1 MSRKANTRSVLRKE
15 NNSSCSSTLRI
26 QIILKPHVM
35 YQFLWNVYTIL
46 SPGVFDSI
54 AEGHRSEWSTNHPI
68 WVHLEPLITNLVQDQ
83 RQTRNDILLAT
94 YIGLRKPGIFSH
106 HQHNFQY
113 REAELYLDFQEIRY
127 VIHRNSFHTHCLHIW
142 SSNRDLF
149 MHHDEP
155 LVENRYRGSWF
166 VTSLN
171 MGLLDNQ

>member
-1 MSRKANTRSVLRKE
+1 MAIIFISRSLHQNWYLVQCLSAFMSRKANTRSVLRKE

-54 AEGHRSEWSTNHPI
+54 AKGHRSEWSTNHPI

-106 HQHNFQY
+106 HQHNFNTVK
-113 REAELYLDFQEIRY
+113 LNCTWIFKRY
-127 VIHRNSFHTHCLHIW
+127 AT
-142 SSNRDLF
+142 
-149 MHHDEP
+149 
-155 LVENRYRGSWF
+155 
-166 VTSLN
+166 
-171 MGLLDNQ
+171 